1 MTLTIGPFSVA
12 GNGPGGYAYSTPVT
26 DMGHA
31 VVDHRGYLFAPI
43 DGLYTFTINLEDNI
57 VEIWLGPYAYSGWTR
72 GNANIEAYNSE
83 GPGLSYTAPFSA
95 ADYIPIRI
103 LGANSNGPGTFSI
116 SITAP
121 DGTEI
126 VGSDMASSPYL
137 LQYSCDGS
145 GVICPA
151 YPAWNNES

>member
-12 GNGPGGYAYSTPVT
+12 GNGPGGSAYGTPVPN
-26 DMGHA
+26 MGNA

-43 DGLYTFTINLEDNI
+43 DGEYTFYIDLSDNI
-57 VEIWLGPYAYSGWTR
+57 VEIWLGSYAYSGWNR
-72 GNANIEAYNSE
+72 KNADIEALFTE
-83 GPGLSYTAPFSA
+83 GVQSYTATYSA
-95 ADYIPIRI
+95 AEYIPIRV
-103 LGANSNGPGTFSI
+103 LWANSDGPGSFYI

-137 LQYSCDGS
+137 LQYSCDLTSEPGY
-145 GVICPA
+145 A
-151 YPAWNNES
+151 AWNSET